1 MLRDTFRSF
10 RVRNFRLFFIGQ
22 TISQTGT
29 WMTMVAQTLL
39 ILELTGSGVLLG
51 LLAAAQFGPVL
62 LLGFWGGALAD
73 RFDKRTILFAT
84 QVGAM
89 VQSLVLGLV
98 VLAGNAS
105 VTSVLLLATVQ
116 GVITAFD
123 NPARRAFVVEMVPA
137 DDVANAVSLNSTLM
151 TTARVL
157 GPALAGLLIGW
168 VGYAWCFLGDGFSY
182 LAVIAGLA
190 MMRRQELPFA
200 KAPAVKTRAVEET
213 NRGRG
218 QVREGLQYAFS
229 SREQLVPLVMM
240 AVVGTFAFNL
250 SVTTPLLVTG
260 PLNGTDQA
268 YTLVLSTMAVGSV
281 VGAIA
286 SARRR
291 TVPFGHLIWS
301 TVAFGIGLLLLAG
314 APTLWTTYPIAVL
327 VGLGSIAFMTTSTA
341 MMQLAADPQFRGRV
355 LSLQAMVFLGTTPI
369 GAPFVGWVA
378 DRFGPRAA
386 ILIGAFACFAAA
398 VWGWRS
404 WRGRAVLPASTTP
417 PVLVD

>member
-1 MLRDTFRSF
+1 MGQGMLSDTFRSF

-73 RFDKRTILFAT
+73 RFDKRSIIFVT

-89 VQSLVLGLV
+89 FQSLALGLV
-98 VLAGNAS
+98 VLTGNAS
-105 VTSVLLLATVQ
+105 TTIVLLLATVQ
-116 GVITAFD
+116 GIVTAFD
-123 NPARRAFVVEMVPA
+123 NPARRAFVVEMVPSE
-137 DDVANAVSLNSTLM
+137 DVANAVSLNSTLM

-157 GPALAGLLIGW
+157 GPALAGVLIGW
-168 VGYAWCFLGDGFSY
+168 VGYAWCFLGDGLSY
-182 LAVIAGLA
+182 LAVITGLA
-190 MMRRQELPFA
+190 MMRPQELPAA
-200 KAPAVKTRAVEET
+200 KTTERAPGEVRQ
-213 NRGRG
+213 G
-218 QVREGLQYAFS
+218 QIREGLRYAFS

-240 AVVGTFAFNL
+240 AVVGSLAFNM

-260 PLNGTDQA
+260 PLNGTVQA
-268 YTLVLSTMAVGSV
+268 YTLVLSTMALGSV

-286 SARRR
+286 TARRR
-291 TVPFGHLIWS
+291 EVPFSHLIWS
-301 TVAFGIGLLLLAG
+301 TIAFGIGLLLLAG
-314 APTLWTTYPIAVL
+314 APALWTTYPIAVL

-378 DRFGPRAA
+378 DRFGPRPA
-386 ILIGAFACFAAA
+386 ILIGALACFAAA
-398 VWGWRS
+398 LWGWWS
-404 WRGRAVLPASTTP
+404 WRGRPVVAASPTP

>member
-1 MLRDTFRSF
+1 MGQGMLRDTFRSF

-73 RFDKRTILFAT
+73 RFDKRKILFAT

-89 VQSLVLGLV
+89 FQSLVLGFV
-98 VLAGNAS
+98 VLTGNAS

-123 NPARRAFVVEMVPA
+123 NPARRAFVVEMVPSE
-137 DDVANAVSLNSTLM
+137 DVANAVSLNSTLM

-157 GPALAGLLIGW
+157 GPALAGLLIGL

-182 LAVIAGLA
+182 LAVIASLA

-200 KAPAVKTRAVEET
+200 RAPGVKTRE
-213 NRGRG
+213 RRRG
-218 QVREGLQYAFS
+218 QVREGVQYAFS

-240 AVVGTFAFNL
+240 AVVGTFAFNF

-268 YTLVLSTMAVGSV
+268 YTLVLSTMALGSV

-286 SARRR
+286 TARRR
-291 TVPFGHLIWS
+291 TVPFEHLVWS
-301 TVAFGIGLLLLAG
+301 TVAFGVGLLLLAG
-314 APTLWTTYPIAVL
+314 APALWTTYPIAVL

-398 VWGWRS
+398 LWGWRS
-404 WRGRAVLPASTTP
+404 WRGRSVVPASTTP